1 MAGITRIASGAPWEP
16 IFGYSRVTTAGGWAA
31 VSGTTSFDERGLI
44 VGKNQMYIQAR
55 QAIAN
60 IAAAL
65 EQAGMS
71 PADVVRTR
79 IFVTD
84 MTRFGEVARAHQEF
98 FGAHPPA
105 SSVLEVRRLVHPDML
120 IEIEVDAYA
129 AAKIEEPALDV
140 GPAAGSTSTTRAR
153 AKAKSK
159 ATKKPSTARPKSSR
173 TRRA

>member
-16 IFGYSRVTTAGGWAA
+16 MFGYSRVTTAGGWAA

-84 MTRFGEVARAHQEF
+84 MTRFAEVARAHQEF

-120 IEIEVDAYA
+120 IEIEADAYTA
-129 AAKIEEPALDV
+129 PKIEEPALDV
-140 GPAAGSTSTTRAR
+140 EPAAGSISTTRAR
-153 AKAKSK
+153 AKAKPK
-159 ATKKPSTARPKSSR
+159 AAKKPSTARAKSSR